1 MATVIQ
7 IKRSTGSAAPST
19 SNLSEGE
26 MAYVQ
31 DRSNSGASAKLFIES
46 VDSDNS
52 TALIHAIGGKYYTDI
67 LSGSSATPAN
77 LKVGNGS
84 TAGATL
90 QIMEDSDN
98 GTNFVGLKAADALGS
113 SVTFT
118 LPSADGAANQ
128 VIGTDGSGTL
138 SFVSTTSTLAGGS
151 DVNITS
157 PADGAMLLYDTGTS
171 KWIDNVMSGDAT
183 MADTGV
189 LTIGSQK
196 IVNSMLA
203 DDAVGADELASNAVV
218 TASIVNANVTT
229 DKIADDAVDADKLAS
244 SAVVFA
250 SMAAA
255 MVQTSGESFTDSD
268 VTLMTSAAIQ
278 DKIQALA
285 TTEDLDLAG
294 DSGTGAVDLDSQS
307 LTVSGTANEVET
319 SVSGQTITVGL
330 PNNVTV
336 ANNLTVSGNL
346 ISDDITTATLTTS
359 GNLTVTGNLAVNGT
373 TTTVNST
380 TVNIADPV
388 FEIGSDSSDD
398 NLDRGIKFKYNSGGA
413 KIGFFGMDDTD
424 SSFVALESA
433 TDSSSTF
440 SGTAMAAKFG
450 NLSLANATMSGSI
463 DNYAGSAPTD
473 GQILI
478 GDTSSGLMDKAT
490 LTAGDGI
497 DITNGAGA
505 ITITAEVSTASNLGS
520 VIIAAG
526 EGMDV
531 AYSSGTATI
540 TGEDAT
546 TSNKGIASFAS
557 ANFTVSSGA
566 VAITAI
572 DGGTF

>member
-1 MATVIQ
+1 MSKIKIQ
-7 IKRSTGSAAPST
+7 G
-19 SNLSEGE
+19 
-26 MAYVQ
+26 
-31 DRSNSGASAKLFIES
+31 D
-46 VDSDNS
+46 
-52 TALIHAIGGKYYTDI
+52 
-67 LSGSSATPAN
+67 
-77 LKVGNGS
+77 
-84 TAGATL
+84 
-90 QIMEDSDN
+90 
-98 GTNFVGLKAADALGS
+98 
-113 SVTFT
+113 
-118 LPSADGAANQ
+118 
-128 VIGTDGSGTL
+128 
-138 SFVSTTSTLAGGS
+138 AGGS
-151 DVNITS
+151 GIFTIASPNSSTNRTITLPDDAGTIITNAQTDASGYAWLVDEDNMASNLATKVPSQQSVKAYVDAQISAENTLAEDNDVTITS
-157 PADGAMLLYDTGTS
+157 AADGSMLLYDTGTS

-196 IVNSMLA
+196 VLNSMLA

-218 TASIVNANVTT
+218 TASIVDANVTT
-229 DKIADDAVDADKLAS
+229 AKIADDAVDADKLAS

-250 SMAAA
+250 SLAGAL
-255 MVQTSGESFTDSD
+255 VQASGEAFADNDT
-268 VTLMTSAAIQ
+268 TLMTSAAIQ

-319 SVSGQTITVGL
+319 SVSGTTITVGL

-373 TTTVNST
+373 TTTVNSS

-424 SSFVALESA
+424 GSFVALESA

-440 SGTAMAAKFG
+440 SGTAMAGKFG
-450 NLSLANATMSGSI
+450 NLTIANATMSGSI
-463 DNYAGSAPTD
+463 NSYAGTAPTD

-497 DITNGAGA
+497 DITNGAGS
-505 ITITAEVSTASNLGS
+505 ISISAEQSTASNLGV
-520 VIIAAG
+520 VIVAAG

-531 AYSSGTATI
+531 AYSGGTATI

-546 TSNKGIASFAS
+546 VSNKGIASFAT
-557 ANFTVSSGA
+557 ANFTVTSGA